1 MKQITIKTIC
11 EATGLAE
18 HQVRYRLQDLK
29 IEGKKIHPTLY
40 LYNENAIEK
49 VKKWQARQGGAGPG
63 WARRGKAGKE

>member
-11 EATGLAE
+11 EATGLQA

-49 VKKWQARQGGAGPG
+49 VKNWMP
-63 WARRGKAGKE
+63 KEK